1 MSQRLY
7 KIRGIRS
14 DSRGKAVGG
23 RSPSQ
28 RLFPGSARDGAA
40 DDVEVAGDTVVRVE
54 LDNGFVLW
62 SRVDD
67 LTREY
72 GTPPA
77 GSRGDGSVGDGA
89 WEFSR
94 LTPQRASGSE
104 RGMAGLAIRV
114 LDFFGIDLVEAS
126 ARELGK
132 AFEEKQLAWHAATRR
147 KDFHHGLQARGRC
160 LRGRDDPGALRENR
174 VDAQAGRTAC
184 AHPRGRAGFAHDER
198 IVEDEAEHRKHPRE
212 RIDLFSDG
220 WMRRVQRSHERSRA
234 AIGAEEGLD
243 ELRNGVARR
252 TLCER
257 RERRCCEPNPTHSI

>member
-7 KIRGIRS
+7 RIRGMRS
-14 DSRGKAVGG
+14 ESRGKAVGG
-23 RSPSQ
+23 QSPSH

-40 DDVEVAGDTVVRVE
+40 DEVEVAGDTVVRVE

-77 GSRGDGSVGDGA
+77 GRRGDGAVADGA

-126 ARELGK
+126 ARKLGK
-132 AFEEKQLAWHAATRR
+132 AFEEKQLGGHPPGFYRLDLAGAFR
-147 KDFHHGLQARGRC
+147 LQAVP
-160 LRGRDDPGALRENR
+160 DDEAITTGAGPLL
-174 VDAQAGRTAC
+174 VFRTAR
-184 AHPRGRAGFAHDER
+184 HRA
-198 IVEDEAEHRKHPRE
+198 P
-212 RIDLFSDG
+212 
-220 WMRRVQRSHERSRA
+220 RA
-234 AIGAEEGLD
+234 ASASCGTPPTPRVPAC
-243 ELRNGVARR
+243 ARR
-252 TLCER
+252 SPR
-257 RERRCCEPNPTHSI
+257 PTATAFSRSNTGP

>member
-7 KIRGIRS
+7 KIRGTLS
-14 DSRGKAVGG
+14 DIHGRKPGG
-23 RSPSQ
+23 LTPTH
-28 RLFPGSARDGAA
+28 RLIPGAARDGAG
-40 DDVEVAGDTVVRVE
+40 DQIEVAGDTPVRVE

-77 GSRGDGSVGDGA
+77 GSRGDGGAGDGT

-126 ARELGK
+126 ARKLGK
-132 AFEEKQLAWHAATRR
+132 AFE
-147 KDFHHGLQARGRC
+147 
-160 LRGRDDPGALRENR
+160 
-174 VDAQAGRTAC
+174 
-184 AHPRGRAGFAHDER
+184 
-198 IVEDEAEHRKHPRE
+198 
-212 RIDLFSDG
+212 
-220 WMRRVQRSHERSRA
+220 
-234 AIGAEEGLD
+234 
-243 ELRNGVARR
+243 
-252 TLCER
+252 
-257 RERRCCEPNPTHSI
+257 